1 MNAHIQD
8 WRDCNPATRLQN
20 TPDAVGIAGVT
31 IAKGLGAAVAAS
43 LLSVLLLTGPAHAQQ
58 GEATAVVPESLKWS
72 PTPFPDV
79 AVAVVAGN
87 PMASGVYAIFAK
99 YKAGGR
105 SAPHTHPDQRV
116 VTVISGTYY
125 TGLGTVFDETKLRPL
140 HSGSV
145 LIVPANTPH
154 YALAKDGET
163 IVQEVGMGPTATNI
177 WPKANVNQ

>member
-1 MNAHIQD
+1 MSAHIQAS
-8 WRDCNPATRLQN
+8 RDCNPASRLRN
-20 TPDAVGIAGVT
+20 TPDTIGVAGVT
-31 IAKGLGAAVAAS
+31 TAKRLGAAVAAS
-43 LLSVLLLTGPAHAQQ
+43 LLSVLLLTGPARAQQ
-58 GEATAVVPESLKWS
+58 AEATAVVPESLKWS

-79 AVAVVAGN
+79 TVAVVAGN
-87 PMASGVYAIFAK
+87 PIASGVYAIFAK

-125 TGLGTVFDETKLRPL
+125 SGLGTTFDEAKLRPF

-145 LIVPANTPH
+145 LIVPAKTPH

-163 IVQEVGMGPTATNI
+163 IVQEVGTGPTATNI

>member
-1 MNAHIQD
+1 MNAHIQA
-8 WRDCNPATRLQN
+8 RHHLRNA
-20 TPDAVGIAGVT
+20 PDAIGIVVVT
-31 IAKGLGAAVAAS
+31 AAKCLGAALALS
-43 LLSVLLLTGPAHAQQ
+43 LLPVFLLTGPARAQQ
-58 GEATAVVPESLKWS
+58 PEAIAIVPESLKWS

-79 AVAVVAGN
+79 TVAVVAGN
-87 PMASGVYAIFAK
+87 PMATGTYAIFAK

-116 VTVISGTYY
+116 VTVLSGTYY
-125 TGLGTVFDETKLRPL
+125 SGLGTIFDEAKLRPL

-163 IVQEVGMGPTATNI
+163 VVQEVGTGPTATNI
-177 WPKANVNQ
+177 WPKANVIQ